1 MHKEILRDIHTI
13 DADGQTPG
21 RLASKVAM
29 ILIGKNKASYA
40 PNADEGDHV
49 QILNASKMRFT
60 GNKMNQKVYYHHTTH
75 GQGLRTVGLKAL
87 WMKNPSEVLVRAVSR
102 MLPKNKLRTERLK
115 RLLVKN

>member
-1 MHKEILRDIHTI
+1 MSTEIHRDLHTI

-21 RLASKVAM
+21 RLASKIAM
-29 ILIGKNKASYA
+29 ILIGKNKATYA
-40 PNADEGDHV
+40 PNQDAGDHV
-49 QILNASKMRFT
+49 QILNAGKMRFT

-87 WMKNPSEVLVRAVSR
+87 WAKDPSNVLTRAVSR